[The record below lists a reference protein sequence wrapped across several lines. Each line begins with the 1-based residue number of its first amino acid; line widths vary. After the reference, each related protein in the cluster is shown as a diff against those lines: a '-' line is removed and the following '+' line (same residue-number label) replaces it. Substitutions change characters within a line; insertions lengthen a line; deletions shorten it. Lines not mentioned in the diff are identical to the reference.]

1 MSGVFTTARTLV
13 KSYKVSQV
21 AVKVLSFIFMVLV
34 SGIVLIPFAW
44 MVSTSLK
51 PDLKAVFTFPPEWIP
66 IPPAW
71 SNYIRAWK
79 AAPFDRYLLNSI
91 IVSVSATVLQ
101 VVNGCL
107 CGYVFSRIRFPGRD
121 LIFVFFLAVLM
132 IPAQVT
138 IVPNYI
144 ILSRLH
150 WLDSFWGLIVPFM
163 VTAYGTFLIRQAFL
177 SIPNDLVDAA
187 VMDGASHLGILRY
200 VMIPLSKPMIIT
212 FAMLTFNWRWNDY
225 FWVLIMTSSD
235 SMRTLPVGLIAMS
248 AGAEGG
254 ANWQLL
260 MAATVIVIL
269 PIMIL
274 FSLAQR
280 SFIEGITYSGLK
292 GV

>member
-1 MSGVFTTARTLV
+1 MSVFTSARSLSG
-13 KSYKVSQV
+13 SYKAAQV
-21 AVKVLSFIFMVLV
+21 ATKVISFLFMFLV
-34 SGIVLIPFAW
+34 SAIVLIPFAW

-51 PDLKAVFTFPPEWIP
+51 PDLKDVFTFPPEWIP

-71 SNYIRAWK
+71 SNYIRAWN
-79 AAPFDRYLLNSI
+79 AAPFGQYLFNSI
-91 IVSVSATVLQ
+91 VVSVSATALQ
-101 VVNGCL
+101 VINGCL
-107 CGYVFSRIRFPGRD
+107 CGYVFSRMRFPGRD

-150 WLDSFWGLIVPFM
+150 WLDSYWGLIVPFM
-163 VTAYGTFLIRQAFL
+163 VTAYGTFLIRQAFM

-187 VMDGASHLGILRY
+187 VMDGANHLGILRY

-235 SMRTLPVGLIAMS
+235 SVRTLPVGLIAMS

-260 MAATVIVIL
+260 MAATVIVIA

-274 FSLAQR
+274 FSFAQR